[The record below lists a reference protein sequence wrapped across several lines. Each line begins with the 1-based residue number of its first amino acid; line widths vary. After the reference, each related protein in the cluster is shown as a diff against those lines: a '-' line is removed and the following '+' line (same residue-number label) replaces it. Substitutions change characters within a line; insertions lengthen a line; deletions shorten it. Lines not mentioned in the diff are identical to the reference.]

1 MTTLSSA
8 LTDVLR
14 IGLDTAPIIYYI
26 EEHPT
31 YLPILAPIFAQVDAG
46 SLTAVT
52 STITVAEVSVMPL
65 RQNRPDL
72 QIQYLDLL
80 LHSVNFA
87 TVPIDPDIA
96 QTGASL
102 RANHNIRLPDALQI
116 AAAMLAGADAFLTN
130 DHALKRITGIKVI
143 VLSEL
148 ES

>member
-8 LTDVLR
+8 LTGVLR
-14 IGLDTAPIIYYI
+14 LGLDTAPIIYYI

-31 YLPILAPIFAQVDAG
+31 YLPILAPTFAQVDAG
-46 SLTAVT
+46 SLTTDT

-65 RQNRPDL
+65 RQSRPVL

-87 TVPIDPDIA
+87 TVPIDADIA

-130 DHALKRITGIKVI
+130 DHVLKRITAIKII
-143 VLSEL
+143 VLSER